1 LPSARDLRRRIKSV
15 EGTRQ
20 ITKAM
25 NMVAA
30 AKLRRAQERITQARP
45 YADTMARVLSSLAA
59 RTEHSHPLLE
69 RRDKGAARWL
79 VVISSDKGMCGSFNA
94 NLLREAERQLRSERW
109 QGVEIVAVGRKASD
123 FFRHR
128 NWTQVHE
135 ERETMSKLTAEDG
148 TRLGQMFTQAFSS
161 GQVDEVWLLYNRFV
175 SIMRQQ
181 ITLECL
187 LPVEPPEIPADQ
199 ADEVGELVDYLYEP
213 DAVTLL
219 GELLPRH
226 VEAQVQRS
234 LYDSAAAEQA
244 ARMTSMDAATKNAGD
259 MIDSL
264 TLLYNRTRQA
274 GITKELLEIVSGA
287 QALEQ

>member
-1 LPSARDLRRRIKSV
+1 LPSTRDLQRRIRSV
-15 EGTRQ
+15 KGTQQ

-30 AKLRRAQERITQARP
+30 AKLRRAQAAIVQARP
-45 YADTMARVLSSLAA
+45 YADTMARVLASLAA

-69 RRDKGAARWL
+69 RRDNGAARWL
-79 VVISSDKGMCGSFNA
+79 VVISSDKGLCGSFNA
-94 NLLREAERQLRSERW
+94 NLLREAERQLKSERW
-109 QGVEIVAVGRKASD
+109 DGVEIVAVGRKASD

-128 NWTQVHE
+128 TWNVVHE
-135 ERETMSKLTAEDG
+135 ERETMSKVSAVDG
-148 TRLGQMFTQAFSS
+148 PRLGQMFTQAFSS

-175 SIMRQQ
+175 SIMRQE
-181 ITLECL
+181 ITLERL
-187 LPVEPPEIPADQ
+187 LPVEPPEIEET
-199 ADEVGELVDYLYEP
+199 DEGGELVDYLYEP

-226 VEAQVQRS
+226 VEAQVQRC

-244 ARMTSMDAATKNAGD
+244 ARMTSMDAATKNAGE